1 MRNKKRIW
9 LIVCVIALLGAAV
22 CGGILIGQKLKGQEL
37 ESLYES
43 VSETT
48 PAVSTSAALPA
59 LESTEEST
67 DAPYV
72 SPIDFNALH
81 EISEDIY
88 AWIEIPGTN
97 INYPIV
103 QDPDDNTFYL
113 RRSPD
118 GEDFTGGSI
127 FTENY
132 NSTDF
137 TDPNTIIYGHCMRDG
152 TMFAELH
159 NFADADFISQYH
171 EVIIYTPTQELHY
184 DVFAAYPYSDQ
195 HLLFL
200 YDFTDKKVFQS
211 YLEGI
216 FDVRDMHSQLRPE
229 VALDADSKIITLS
242 TCMQND
248 NTRRFLV
255 QAVLTEQ
262 KS

>member
-1 MRNKKRIW
+1 MTIPS
-9 LIVCVIALLGAAV
+9 IC
-22 CGGILIGQKLKGQEL
+22 
-37 ESLYES
+37 
-43 VSETT
+43 
-48 PAVSTSAALPA
+48 AALR
-59 LESTEEST
+59 TEK
-67 DAPYV
+67 
-72 SPIDFNALH
+72 I
-81 EISEDIY
+81 
-88 AWIEIPGTN
+88 
-97 INYPIV
+97 
-103 QDPDDNTFYL
+103 
-113 RRSPD
+113 
-118 GEDFTGGSI
+118 FTGGSI

-171 EVIIYTPTQELHY
+171 EVIIYTPNQELHY